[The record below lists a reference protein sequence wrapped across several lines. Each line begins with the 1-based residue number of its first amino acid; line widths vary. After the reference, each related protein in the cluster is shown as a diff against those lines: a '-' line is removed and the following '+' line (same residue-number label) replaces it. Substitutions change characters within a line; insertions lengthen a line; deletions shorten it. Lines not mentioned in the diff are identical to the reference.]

1 MIPASIRRF
10 HSRRSG
16 HASII
21 SMMRVR
27 TPSRYKPYPRRIGRT
42 RLATSMAIE
51 AVFAGLA
58 TLFVEG
64 IVLGRVLGGVL
75 WPALLHVMAP
85 RLAVLER
92 GFDRDFYLRQFDDEA
107 QRRRVARAPLL
118 HYALLGW
125 RTRRAPAPGFDP
137 AFYQRRNPQ
146 RPPGMDPLF
155 HHLEKPPLQ
164 KSPRNEVEARVDR
177 PPWREGAEAVL
188 IFHHGRGGGSSHFL
202 DLYDRDIENTGRNVL
217 RARTILKAPTLAV
230 IGDRTFDL
238 ASGRDQLIDFAR
250 QRRVTRLVVNHL
262 IDRPLAMMDWVR
274 DLGGRLG
281 VPYDVVLHDYFLLC
295 PRIDL
300 VTGEGAFCDVAP
312 PETCV
317 RCVVN
322 HGAEVREFD
331 PLSWRRDHLAF
342 LEGAERIVAPSDD
355 VAARMSR
362 CLPRSIAVWEPESD
376 AGYPPEQTP
385 RVYET
390 EPLRIVT
397 LGSLN
402 VSKGLRVVQGL
413 ADAAGQAG
421 APLLL
426 SVLGPASEPLP
437 QSVTVSGTFLSEDLG
452 RLLTEA
458 APHAVF
464 LPAIWPE
471 TWSFVLTAAL
481 KQGLPVIAFDIG
493 APAAR
498 LRRLGR
504 GHLLP
509 MALAT
514 DTDRLLETLLE
525 LRDRWVVR

>member
-1 MIPASIRRF
+1 
-10 HSRRSG
+10 
-16 HASII
+16 
-21 SMMRVR
+21 MRVR
-27 TPSRYKPYPRRIGRT
+27 TPSRYKPYARRAGRV
-42 RLATSMAIE
+42 RLAADAAIE
-51 AVFAGLA
+51 TVSAGLA
-58 TLFVEG
+58 SLLVEG
-64 IVLGRVLGGVL
+64 LVLGRVFGGL
-75 WPALLHVMAP
+75 LRPALLHVLAP

-92 GFDRDFYLRQFDDEA
+92 GFDPDFYLRQFDDEA
-107 QRRRVARAPLL
+107 QRRLVARAPLL

-137 AFYQRRNPQ
+137 AFYRRRNLQ
-146 RPPGMDPLF
+146 RPPRMDPLF
-155 HHLEKPPLQ
+155 HHLEKPPSQ
-164 KSPRNEVEARVDR
+164 KSPRNEVEARTDR
-177 PPWREGAEAVL
+177 PPWREGAATVL
-188 IFHHGRGGGSSHFL
+188 VFHHGRGGGSSYFL
-202 DLYDRDIENTGRNVL
+202 NLFEQDIESTGRNVL
-217 RARTILKAPTLAV
+217 RARMILKAPTLAV

-238 ASGRDQLIDFAR
+238 ASRRDLLIDFAR
-250 QRRVTRLVVNHL
+250 QRGVTRLVVNHL
-262 IDRPLAMMDWVR
+262 IDRPLEMMAWVR

-281 VPYDVVLHDYFLLC
+281 VPYDVVLHDYFMLC

-300 VTGEGAFCDVAP
+300 ITGDGAFCDVAP

-317 RCVVN
+317 RCVADY
-322 HGAEVREFD
+322 GAEVREFD

-342 LEGAERIVAPSDD
+342 LEGAARIVAPSDD
-355 VAARMSR
+355 VAGRMRRDLSK
-362 CLPRSIAVWEPESD
+362 AVTVWEPESD
-376 AGYPPEQTP
+376 AGYPPEHTP
-385 RVYET
+385 RIRDA

-402 VSKGLRVVQGL
+402 VSKGLRVVRAL

-421 APLLL
+421 APLQL
-426 SVLGPASEPLP
+426 SVLGAASEPLP
-437 QSVTVSGTFLSEDLG
+437 KSVTVRGTFLSENLG
-452 RLLTEA
+452 RLLHEA

-504 GHLLP
+504 GRVLP
-509 MALAT
+509 TALAA
-514 DTDRLLETLLE
+514 DTDRLLAALLE

>member
-1 MIPASIRRF
+1 M
-10 HSRRSG
+10 H
-16 HASII
+16 
-21 SMMRVR
+21 VR
-27 TPSRYKPYPRRIGRT
+27 TPSRYKPYPRWTGR
-42 RLATSMAIE
+42 LGPAADVAIE
-51 AVFAGLA
+51 AVSAGVG

-64 IVLGRVLGGVL
+64 MVLGRVFGGVL
-75 WPALLHVMAP
+75 WPAMLHVLAP

-92 GFDRDFYLRQFDDEA
+92 GFDPDFYLRQFDDEA
-107 QRRRVARAPLL
+107 HRQRVARAPLL

-125 RTRRAPAPGFDP
+125 RTGRAPAPGFDP
-137 AFYQRRNPQ
+137 AFYRRRNLR
-146 RPPGMDPLF
+146 RPRGMDPLF
-155 HHLEKPPLQ
+155 HHLEKPPSQ
-164 KSPRNEVEARVDR
+164 KSPRNEVEARTDR

-188 IFHHGRGGGSSHFL
+188 VLHHGRGGGSSHFL
-202 DLYDRDIENTGRNVL
+202 DLFEHDIEHTGRNVL

-230 IGDRTFDL
+230 IDDRTFDL
-238 ASGRDQLIDFAR
+238 SSGRDLLIDFAR

-262 IDRPLAMMDWVR
+262 IDRPLEMMAWVR
-274 DLGGRLG
+274 DLGERLKI
-281 VPYDVVLHDYFLLC
+281 PYDVVLHDYFVLC

-300 VTGEGAFCDVAP
+300 ITGEGVFCNAAP
-312 PETCV
+312 PETCAQ
-317 RCVVN
+317 CVVN
-322 HGAEVREFD
+322 YGAEVREFD

-355 VAARMSR
+355 VATRMR
-362 CLPRSIAVWEPESD
+362 GHLPKPITVWEPEID
-376 AGYPPEQTP
+376 AGYPPERAP
-385 RVYET
+385 RVLAT

-402 VSKGLRVVQGL
+402 VSKGLRVVQAL

-437 QSVTVSGTFLSEDLG
+437 QNVTVSGAFLSEDLE
-452 RLLTEA
+452 RLLAET
-458 APHAVF
+458 APHAVL

-498 LRRLGR
+498 LRRIGR
-504 GHLLP
+504 GHVLP
-509 MALAT
+509 RELAA
-514 DTDRLLETLLE
+514 DADRLLEALLE
-525 LRDRWVVR
+525 LRDRWVVQ

>member
-1 MIPASIRRF
+1 
-10 HSRRSG
+10 
-16 HASII
+16 
-21 SMMRVR
+21 MRVR
-27 TPSRYKPYPRRIGRT
+27 TPSRHKPYPWWTGRV
-42 RLATSMAIE
+42 RLAADAAIE
-51 AVFAGLA
+51 AVSAGLG

-64 IVLGRVLGGVL
+64 MVLGRVFGGVL
-75 WPALLHVMAP
+75 RPAMLHLLAP
-85 RLAVLER
+85 RLAMLER
-92 GFDRDFYLRQFDDEA
+92 GFDLDFYLRQFDDQA

-137 AFYQRRNPQ
+137 AFYRRRNPD
-146 RPPGMDPLF
+146 RPPGVDPLF
-155 HHLEKPPLQ
+155 HHLEKPASQ
-164 KSPRNEVEARVDR
+164 MSPRNEVEARTDR

-188 IFHHGRGGGSSHFL
+188 VFHHGRGGGSSHFL
-202 DLYDRDIENTGRNVL
+202 DLFERDIENTGRNVL

-238 ASGRDQLIDFAR
+238 ASRRDLLIQFAR
-250 QRRVTRLVVNHL
+250 ERRVTRLVVNHV
-262 IDRPLAMMDWVR
+262 IDRPMEMMEWVR

-281 VPYDVVLHDYFLLC
+281 VPYDVVLHDYFMLC

-300 VTGEGAFCDVAP
+300 ITGEGAFCDVAP

-317 RCVVN
+317 RCVVT

-331 PLSWRRDHLAF
+331 PLAWRRDHLAF
-342 LEGAERIVAPSDD
+342 LQGADRIVAPSDD
-355 VAARMSR
+355 VAARMR
-362 CLPRSIAVWEPESD
+362 RYLPRPIAVWEPESD

-385 RVYET
+385 RVCEA

-397 LGSLN
+397 LGALN
-402 VSKGLRVVQGL
+402 VGKGLRVVQAL
-413 ADAAGQAG
+413 ADAAGRAG
-421 APLLL
+421 APLQV

-437 QSVTVSGTFLSEDLG
+437 RSVAVRGTFLSEDLG
-452 RLLTEA
+452 RLLQEA

-504 GHLLP
+504 GLVLP
-509 MALAT
+509 TALAA
-514 DTDRLLETLLE
+514 DTDRLLATLLE
-525 LRDRWVVR
+525 LRDRWIVR

>member
-1 MIPASIRRF
+1 
-10 HSRRSG
+10 
-16 HASII
+16 
-21 SMMRVR
+21 MRVR
-27 TPSRYKPYPRRIGRT
+27 TPLRYKPYPRRTGRT
-42 RLATSMAIE
+42 RLVVDVAIE
-51 AVFAGLA
+51 AVSIGLG
-58 TLFVEG
+58 TLFIEG
-64 IVLGRVLGGVL
+64 MVLGRVLGGVL
-75 WPALLHVMAP
+75 LPAMLHVLAP

-92 GFDRDFYLRQFDDEA
+92 GFDPDFYLRQFDDEA

-137 AFYQRRNPQ
+137 AFYRRRNLQ

-155 HHLEKPPLQ
+155 HHLEKPASQ
-164 KSPRNEVEARVDR
+164 KSPRNEVEARADR

-188 IFHHGRGGGSSHFL
+188 VFHHGRGGGSSHFL
-202 DLYDRDIENTGRNVL
+202 DLFEQDIENTGRNVL

-238 ASGRDQLIDFAR
+238 ASRRDLLIQFAR
-250 QRRVTRLVVNHL
+250 ERRVTRLVVNHL
-262 IDRPLAMMDWVR
+262 IDRPLEMMGWVR

-281 VPYDVVLHDYFLLC
+281 VPYDVVLHDYFMLC

-300 VTGEGAFCDVAP
+300 ITGQGTFCDVAP

-317 RCVVN
+317 QCVSN

-331 PLSWRRDHLAF
+331 PLSWRRVHLAF

-355 VAARMSR
+355 VAARLR
-362 CLPRSIAVWEPESD
+362 RYLPRPIAVWEPEND
-376 AGYPPEQTP
+376 ASLPPEHAP
-385 RVYET
+385 RVLAT

-402 VSKGLRVVQGL
+402 VSKGLRVVQAL
-413 ADAAGQAG
+413 ADAAGHAG
-421 APLLL
+421 APLML

-437 QSVTVSGTFLSEDLG
+437 QNVTVSGAFLSEDLG
-452 RLLTEA
+452 RLLVEA
-458 APHAVF
+458 APHAVL

-504 GHLLP
+504 GHVLP
-509 MALAT
+509 SELVA
-514 DTDRLLETLLE
+514 DTDRLLATLLE

>member
-1 MIPASIRRF
+1 
-10 HSRRSG
+10 
-16 HASII
+16 
-21 SMMRVR
+21 MRVR
-27 TPSRYKPYPRRIGRT
+27 TPSRHKPYPWWTGRV
-42 RLATSMAIE
+42 RLAADAAIE
-51 AVFAGLA
+51 AVSAGLG

-64 IVLGRVLGGVL
+64 MVLGRVFGGVL
-75 WPALLHVMAP
+75 RPAMLHLLAP
-85 RLAVLER
+85 RLAMLER
-92 GFDRDFYLRQFDDEA
+92 GFDLDFYLRQFDDQA

-137 AFYQRRNPQ
+137 AFYRRRNPD
-146 RPPGMDPLF
+146 RPPGVDPLF
-155 HHLEKPPLQ
+155 HHLEKPASQ
-164 KSPRNEVEARVDR
+164 MSPRNEVEARTDR

-188 IFHHGRGGGSSHFL
+188 VFHHGRGGGSSHFL
-202 DLYDRDIENTGRNVL
+202 DLFERDIENTGRNVL
-217 RARTILKAPTLAV
+217 RARMILKAPTLAV

-238 ASGRDQLIDFAR
+238 ASRRDLLIQFAR
-250 QRRVTRLVVNHL
+250 ERRVTRLVVNHV
-262 IDRPLAMMDWVR
+262 IDRPMEMMEWVR

-281 VPYDVVLHDYFLLC
+281 VPYDVVLHDYFMLC

-300 VTGEGAFCDVAP
+300 ITGEGAFCDVAP

-317 RCVVN
+317 RCVVT

-331 PLSWRRDHLAF
+331 PLAWRRDHLAF
-342 LEGAERIVAPSDD
+342 LQGADRIVAPSDD
-355 VAARMSR
+355 VAARMR
-362 CLPRSIAVWEPESD
+362 RYLPRPIAVWEPESD
-376 AGYPPEQTP
+376 AGYPPEHTP
-385 RVYET
+385 RVCEA

-397 LGSLN
+397 LGALN
-402 VSKGLRVVQGL
+402 VGKGLRVVQAL
-413 ADAAGQAG
+413 ADAAGRAG
-421 APLLL
+421 APLQV

-437 QSVTVSGTFLSEDLG
+437 RSVAVRGTFLSEDLG
-452 RLLTEA
+452 RLLQEA

-504 GHLLP
+504 GLVLP
-509 MALAT
+509 TALAA
-514 DTDRLLETLLE
+514 DTDRLLATLLE
-525 LRDRWVVR
+525 LRDRWIVR

>member
-1 MIPASIRRF
+1 
-10 HSRRSG
+10 
-16 HASII
+16 
-21 SMMRVR
+21 MRVR
-27 TPSRYKPYPRRIGRT
+27 TPSRYRPYPRRTGRI
-42 RLATSMAIE
+42 RLATSVATE
-51 AVFAGLA
+51 AVLVGLA

-64 IVLGRVLGGVL
+64 MVLGRLLGSVLR
-75 WPALLHVMAP
+75 PAVLHVMAP

-92 GFDRDFYLRQFDDEA
+92 SFDRDFYLRQFDDEA

-137 AFYQRRNPQ
+137 AFYRRQNLQ
-146 RPPGMDPLF
+146 RPPRMDPLL
-155 HHLEKPPLQ
+155 HHLEKPQAQ
-164 KSPRNEVEARVDR
+164 KSPRNEVEARTDR
-177 PPWREGAEAVL
+177 PPWRECAEAVL
-188 IFHHGRGGGSSHFL
+188 VFHHGRGGGSSHFL
-202 DLYDRDIENTGRNVL
+202 DLYERDIENTGRNVL

-238 ASGRDQLIDFAR
+238 SSGRDLLIDFAR

-262 IDRPLAMMDWVR
+262 IDRPLEMMAWVR
-274 DLGGRLG
+274 DLSGRLD
-281 VPYDVVLHDYFLLC
+281 VPYDIVLHDYFMLC

-300 VTGEGAFCDVAP
+300 ITGAGTFCDGAP
-312 PETCV
+312 PESCV
-317 RCVVN
+317 RCVGDY
-322 HGAEVREFD
+322 GAEMREFD
-331 PLSWRRDHLAF
+331 PLSWRHDHLAF
-342 LEGAERIVAPSDD
+342 LSGAERIVAPSDD
-355 VAARMSR
+355 AAVRMR
-362 CLPRSIAVWEPESD
+362 RYLPKPIAVWEPEKD
-376 AGYPPEQTP
+376 ADFPPEHAP
-385 RVYET
+385 RVLAT

-402 VSKGLRVVQGL
+402 VSKGLRVVQAL

-421 APLLL
+421 SPLLL

-437 QSVTVSGTFLSEDLG
+437 QSVTVSGPFLSDDLD
-452 RLLTEA
+452 RLLVET

-504 GHLLP
+504 GHVMP
-509 MALAT
+509 RELAA
-514 DTDRLLETLLE
+514 DTDKLLAALLE